1 MISSVDNN
9 RKTAGCVGMKLCEW
23 GTRRVDREWCCM
35 IKHQKREKI
44 EVKKRDEGETQGK
57 ITPFL

>member
-1 MISSVDNN
+1 VNGN
-9 RKTAGCVGMKLCEW
+9 KTGGLLL
-23 GTRRVDREWCCM
+23 

-57 ITPFL
+57 ITPFYKDPGRAIGRRV